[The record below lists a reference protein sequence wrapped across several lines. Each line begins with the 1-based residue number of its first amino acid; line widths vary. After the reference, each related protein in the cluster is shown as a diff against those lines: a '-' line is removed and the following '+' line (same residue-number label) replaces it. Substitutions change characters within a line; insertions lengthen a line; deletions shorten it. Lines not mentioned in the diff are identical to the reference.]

1 MGVCASNNREKYA
14 SWEKDP
20 RIFIHK
26 LKLLQQEIN
35 GILKQREEESQVY
48 EQELMVFAFRE
59 AEWKRERKKLREEV
73 KKLQK
78 KLEEKEEKIRVME
91 EEFGNGLMVKKSE
104 KIESNDG
111 SSSSIGVSSNNT
123 ICLMERM
130 REERARR
137 DEAIEKWKMLYL
149 AIKHELDGLIKRTHE
164 GIYSIFFPL
173 SFSFSLIN

>member
-1 MGVCASNNREKYA
+1 M
-14 SWEKDP
+14 
-20 RIFIHK
+20 
-26 LKLLQQEIN
+26 
-35 GILKQREEESQVY
+35 
-48 EQELMVFAFRE
+48 
-59 AEWKRERKKLREEV
+59 
-73 KKLQK
+73 
-78 KLEEKEEKIRVME
+78 EEKEEKIRVME

-149 AIKHELDGLIKRTHE
+149 AIKHELDDLIKRTHE